1 MTIDHSHLRSLAA
14 AATPGEDWRASTAT
28 RPTVY
33 VETTQRASD
42 GTLYGGI
49 CWIPEDEDD
58 RLTDEARAQAQWIAA
73 AAPQVVV
80 GLLDRIEEL
89 EKQLIEACEWW
100 ESHLDGF
107 AKRLGEEDGGIK
119 SERRRLDTIKRRAM

>member
-1 MTIDHSHLRSLAA
+1 MADLASPSDRSNLRSLAA
-14 AATPGEDWRASTAT
+14 AATPGPWVHNADLDRTCVMSSRGAYLAECDVAAIPAREMTAN
-28 RPTVY
+28 
-33 VETTQRASD
+33 A
-42 GTLYGGI
+42 
-49 CWIPEDEDD
+49 
-58 RLTDEARAQAQWIAA
+58 AWIAA
-73 AAPQVVV
+73 ASPQVVV